1 MKVKKQLIM
10 VILVLLLVL
19 LTSCK
24 NPVIIHPIEQKDIFR
39 LKAGEDF
46 VPEVDGY
53 FFSDYYV
60 KEVID
65 AKVRK

>member
-1 MKVKKQLIM
+1 MKDIKQLTM
-10 VILVLLLVL
+10 VILVPLLVL
-19 LTSCK
+19 LMSCE
-24 NPVIIHPIEQKDIFR
+24 NVVIHPIEQKDIFR
-39 LKAGEDF
+39 LKAGQSF
-46 VPEVDGY
+46 TPEVDGY

>member
-1 MKVKKQLIM
+1 MVK
-10 VILVLLLVL
+10 LVMLLVL
-19 LTSCK
+19 LIGCESK
-24 NPVIIHPIEQKDIFR
+24 VVIHPIYEKDIFR
-39 LKAGEDF
+39 VEAGTNF
-46 VPEVDGY
+46 ISEVDGY